1 MINSMSMSYQSMNQ
15 YQSTFSAGES
25 NATKNSD
32 TQEYQAVSVQQ
43 LTIEIN
49 FQSQGKAS
57 DNFSVQTA
65 LDNISNNMKDMKEF
79 FNSLVED
86 GHINMQELGYEGKPI
101 DQLSTNEATA
111 LLGNGGFFS
120 VENTA
125 ARASGFVM
133 SFAGNNVELLREGRA
148 GIIQGFEEAEKL
160 WGGKLPDIAYE
171 SHDLALKQIDE
182 KINSL
187 GGTTLDILT

>member
-1 MINSMSMSYQSMNQ
+1 MISSMSMSHQSINQ
-15 YQSTFSAGES
+15 YQSASCPCES
-25 NATKNSD
+25 NATKNSS
-32 TQEYQAVSVQQ
+32 TEEYKAVSIQQ

-49 FQSQGKAS
+49 IQSQGRAS

-65 LDNISNNMKDMKEF
+65 LDNISNNTKDIEDF

-86 GHINMQELGYEGKPI
+86 GHINMQELGYTGKPI
-101 DQLSTNEATA
+101 DQLNPLEATE
-111 LLGNGGFFS
+111 LLGDGGFFS

-171 SHDLALKQIDE
+171 SHNLALKQIDE